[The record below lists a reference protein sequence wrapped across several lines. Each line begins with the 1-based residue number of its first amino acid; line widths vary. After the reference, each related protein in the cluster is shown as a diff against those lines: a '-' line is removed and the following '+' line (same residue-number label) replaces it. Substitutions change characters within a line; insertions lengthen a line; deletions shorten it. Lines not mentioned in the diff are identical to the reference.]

1 MKFENLLSDDAVLAE
16 MGQRLVAARLER
28 RMTQAQ
34 LAQAAGVSKRT
45 VERLEDGGSAQL
57 SNLVRCLRALTRL
70 EGLERLLP
78 ETPVSPIDLLKQ
90 AKGRRSRVRTP
101 AASKTG
107 VAEPGAA
114 WVWGDE
120 T

>member
-45 VERLEDGGSAQL
+45 IERMEDGASAQVA
-57 SNLVRCLRALTRL
+57 NLVRCLRALDRL

-78 ETPVSPIDLLKQ
+78 EPPVNPLDLLRQ
-90 AKGRRSRVRTP
+90 AKAPRSRVRHSR
-101 AASKTG
+101 ADG
-107 VAEPGAA
+107 VAETGGAA

-120 T
+120 K